1 MMIFFLFIRV
11 WINFM
16 DVFWGVYNVFILLLF
31 YLGKLVNFFL
41 NLRVFWGLVFRK
53 VNDKCILY
61 WRIFLKIY
69 W

>member
-31 YLGKLVNFFL
+31 YLGKLLNFFL